1 MELTEVQQF
10 NDVTIS
16 FNDNVEGKVGA
27 REVSAASFDWMGCI
41 WRSISKLPALEELN
55 TRVGDQ
61 KSELQKEEQA
71 SCSLRRPH
79 ELLVDSLSIC
89 QHQNYRKS
97 SALDAKENP
106 HTGWRS

>member
-1 MELTEVQQF
+1 MCTCSTSGVRVRRGGHSENWASSSINFYEKYMTCAVRLRVQF
-10 NDVTIS
+10 I
-16 FNDNVEGKVGA
+16 FDN
-27 REVSAASFDWMGCI
+27 
-41 WRSISKLPALEELN
+41 
-55 TRVGDQ
+55 Q
-61 KSELQKEEQA
+61 KYFIQS
-71 SCSLRRPH
+71 RFV